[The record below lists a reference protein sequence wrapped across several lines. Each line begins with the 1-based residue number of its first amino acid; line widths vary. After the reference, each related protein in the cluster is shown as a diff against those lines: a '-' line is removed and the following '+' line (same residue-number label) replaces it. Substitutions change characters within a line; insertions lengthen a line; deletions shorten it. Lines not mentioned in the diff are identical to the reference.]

1 MVGYDYTLEDSQV
14 SYSTGLTY
22 RSAVVDESKL
32 EEALSD
38 SLRMVEH
45 GYALYVDCLLYTSQ
59 DPATGVQNP
68 PEGPAG
74 LSGENGTAETT
85 AVPSDPVE
93 EKLQEVSDS
102 ETAEAQPVSGEGTD
116 GETGDPA
123 GQEPGVEEVPPC
135 PWEIRYYPDLDAAEL
150 VEVLLRP

>member
-1 MVGYDYTLEDSQV
+1 MCIRDSDKLTARFAYDMPREDV
-14 SYSTGLTY
+14 EA
-22 RSAVVDESKL
+22 AVAAMWREV
-32 EEALSD
+32 
-38 SLRMVEH
+38 
-45 GYALYVDCLLYTSQ
+45 CLGSGENTQ
-59 DPATGVQNP
+59 DPATDVQNP
-68 PEGPAG
+68 PEDPAG

-93 EKLQEVSDS
+93 EKLQKVSDS
-102 ETAEAQPVSGEGTD
+102 ETAEAPPVSGEGTD
-116 GETGDPA
+116 GETGDTA